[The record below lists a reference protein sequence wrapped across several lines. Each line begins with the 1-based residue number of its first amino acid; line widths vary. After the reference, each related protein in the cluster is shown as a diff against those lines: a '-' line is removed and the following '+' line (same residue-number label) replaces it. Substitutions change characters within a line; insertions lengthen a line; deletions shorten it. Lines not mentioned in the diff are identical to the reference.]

1 MPRPPSKKPAIEQA
15 AMELF
20 ASQGYAATTIK
31 DIARMS
37 GVTEGALYRH
47 YTSKE
52 EMAATLFER
61 ELGNIVIKLLTSLD
75 MGKTPAQKLKAVIE
89 TLYTFYEETPWPLLF
104 VLLNFQNLKGDRVLY
119 QQKNF
124 YDLIIM
130 YANQLT
136 GAVDD
141 ERHKELL
148 PTVLN
153 GIVVQP
159 IIYHYHNKL
168 PRHPLEYLDEVT
180 EYCCK
185 LMGMTD

>member
-1 MPRPPSKKPAIEQA
+1 MPRPPSKKADIEQA

-31 DIARMS
+31 DIARKAE
-37 GVTEGALYRH
+37 VTEGALYRH

-61 ELGNIVIKLLTSLD
+61 ELGSIVIRLLTSLD
-75 MGKTPAQKLKAVIE
+75 KGQTPVQKLRAVIE
-89 TLYTFYEETPWPLLF
+89 TLYGTYAETPWPLLF

-130 YANQLT
+130 YANQLV
-136 GAVDD
+136 GSVND
-141 ERHKELL
+141 ERRRELL

-153 GIVVQP
+153 GVVVQP

-185 LMGMTD
+185 LMEI